1 MNPTPS
7 HDAIRALLKQHPVV
21 LFMKGTPDSP
31 SCGFSRTVCTILS
44 MYKVPYHAV
53 NVLDDMLLRQDIKTF
68 SDWPTIPQLYV
79 NEEFIGGCDIVH
91 DMHDANELTALFAR
105 VTSDA

>member
-7 HDAIRALLKQHPVV
+7 HDAICALLKQHSVV
-21 LFMKGTPDSP
+21 LFMKGTPDRP
-31 SCGFSRTVCTILS
+31 SCGFSRTVATILS

-53 NVLDDMLLRQDIKTF
+53 NVLDDMQLRQDIKIF

-79 NEEFIGGCDIVH
+79 NGEFIGGCDIVH

-105 VTSDA
+105 VPSGA